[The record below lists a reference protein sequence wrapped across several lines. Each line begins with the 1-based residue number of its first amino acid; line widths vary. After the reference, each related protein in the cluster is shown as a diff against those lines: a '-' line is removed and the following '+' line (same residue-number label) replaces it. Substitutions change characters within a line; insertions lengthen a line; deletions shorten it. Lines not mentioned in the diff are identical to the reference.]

1 MHPNPLLDPLFWE
14 HVLARQQELLCAAPK
29 CRAERCGGAACVG
42 TAADRARLGVE
53 PEAADTPE
61 KLRAA

>member
-42 TAADRARLGVE
+42 TTAARARLGVE